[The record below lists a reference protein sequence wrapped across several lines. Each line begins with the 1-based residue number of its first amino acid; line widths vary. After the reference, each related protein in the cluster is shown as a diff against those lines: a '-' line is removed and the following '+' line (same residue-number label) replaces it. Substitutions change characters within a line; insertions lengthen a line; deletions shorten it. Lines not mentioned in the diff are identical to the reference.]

1 MLHPPSPPQK
11 SDSLGILSIFSNN
24 FGLSLIADAEEAP
37 DTTETTEVT
46 ETTKAGENSAAEVT
60 TEAEN
65 NTTSENNSIPEGS
78 AEPDIDSIMRKAV
91 NVDESTMSQE
101 EGDIVLDESYLLI
114 DNDGNTLNG
123 FSREGKKNLMNL

>member
-1 MLHPPSPPQK
+1 MKKRVNHKFVACGLTVALVLGGIFASPAITPPQK

-65 NTTSENNSIPEGS
+65 NTTSENNSIPSGS
-78 AEPDIDSIMRKAV
+78 AEPDIDSIMMKA
-91 NVDESTMSQE
+91 
-101 EGDIVLDESYLLI
+101 I
-114 DNDGNTLNG
+114 
-123 FSREGKKNLMNL
+123 F